1 MVNYIKLI
9 IPIVLVLLNM
19 SCNKTQNIETKD
31 NYIEVQKEK
40 SENKADSSLRT
51 NKLVIEDTIL
61 KNYNTIFTAYDFNSQ
76 DAYSQILAVNW
87 ISKDSI
93 EYVIDYENQLC
104 GGLCKGIAVSKYSE
118 KDRNTEEYSSFVEYS
133 ETKED
138 LLIVILIE
146 AEKER
151 KAKATIYEGNY
162 ASECSPYEF
171 VMTKKD

>member
-1 MVNYIKLI
+1 MKYLLLPIFLLI
-9 IPIVLVLLNM
+9 
-19 SCNKTQNIETKD
+19 SCKNTENTETKD
-31 NYIEVQKEK
+31 DFVNLQNEITKDQP
-40 SENKADSSLRT
+40 DSIL
-51 NKLVIEDTIL
+51 KPKKIVIKHSIL
-61 KNYNTIFTAYDFNSQ
+61 KNYNTIYAAYDFNSQ